1 MNNGC
6 LAIKVIATATTL
18 QKRLLL
24 CHSVVAH
31 VFLHSHQRVTT
42 RFPTIL
48 SMRMRCIHRYEMWF
62 AIRTKDRGQAAETK
76 WLRADVGN
84 IGLSIGR

>member
-42 RFPTIL
+42 GGDVLKEVSNNFVHANAMHP
-48 SMRMRCIHRYEMWF
+48 S
-62 AIRTKDRGQAAETK
+62 
-76 WLRADVGN
+76 LRNVVRNSHERPGASSRNQVA
-84 IGLSIGR
+84 SC